1 MGLDGIFDEF
11 ERIFEELSSW
21 GLEEGCLEPLVNIED
36 RDDEVVV
43 TVDLP
48 YVVGKE
54 DIRLE
59 VTEETLELEAR
70 MRKGVRWGAHEREFD
85 RFRKSVTLPAR
96 IDPES
101 ARAFFRQGVLK
112 VLLKKKRRR
121 YPIKVE

>member
-1 MGLDGIFDEF
+1 MSWIFDEF

-59 VTEETLELEAR
+59 VTEETLELDAR
-70 MRKGVRWGAHEREFD
+70 MRKGVRWGAHEQEFD
-85 RFRKSVTLPAR
+85 RFRKSITLPAR